1 MKKMKFGDLIVTAL
15 AVVAAVWAVAFA
27 VLCWFRSV
35 GGEPYLY
42 ESPTKLGNDGRNI
55 VSVIRQAS
63 DDRAASGAGDL
74 WPAKGEWTSSTAYL
88 ERLCRPDLE
97 NYGLDKSDIDGP
109 WCCLAGVGGEDDS
122 MPFLW
127 TANLEVTDAML
138 RGEDVDWGGQLRDEG
153 PVVIVRKG
161 GSVQFVKKKQLS
173 AETFFNMSWGGAL
186 PRDPDAL
193 EVLKPLPAPEPTGDG
208 HP

>member
-15 AVVAAVWAVAFA
+15 AVVAAVGAVAFA
-27 VLCWFRSV
+27 ALCWF
-35 GGEPYLY
+35 GGVVIHDPPH
-42 ESPTKLGNDGRNI
+42 PTPSDWGYQGHNI
-55 VSVIRQAS
+55 MLVIRQAN

-173 AETFFNMSWGGAL
+173 AEAFFNMSWGGAL

-193 EVLKPLPAPEPTGDG
+193 EVLKPLPAPESAGDG
-208 HP
+208 RP